1 MKKLISSVVCCSML
15 LGTSVP
21 CALAFEAPSAY
32 AQTVST
38 YQLSNDI
45 TVKERI
51 IEYTNSSTRAN
62 SRTAA
67 REQEFYSGRT
77 LIGKIVITGTFTYD
91 GKTSRVTSK
100 SVSSKKTYD
109 GWSYTQNSFTSDG
122 GTIELTGKLKK
133 ASYGSVDVDI
143 SLSCDKDGNIS

>member
-21 CALAFEAPSAY
+21 CAFAFEAPSAY
-32 AQTVST
+32 VQTVST
-38 YQLSNDI
+38 YQLSNGI

-51 IEYTNSSTRAN
+51 IEYTHSSTRAN
-62 SRTAA
+62 SKTTA
-67 REQEFYSGRT
+67 REQKYYKGDT
-77 LIGKIVITGTFTYD
+77 PVGKIVITGTFAYD

-100 SVSSKKTYD
+100 SVSSKETYN

-133 ASYGSVDVDI
+133 APYGSIDVDL